1 MATKIRLR
9 LVAIAY
15 CSDCPYST
23 KLGSGLYFGDL
34 VCGHPTMQECRRCP
48 AESIPDWCPLPV
60 KEEKPN
66 AKR

>member
-23 KLGSGLYFGDL
+23 RMAKPPSDWIA
-34 VCGHPTMQECRRCP
+34 CGHPDMNECRACP
-48 AESIPDWCPLPV
+48 DRSIPKWCPLPV
-60 KEEKPN
+60 KEEKPH